1 MRHPINIFSLVL
13 VCCILVLPLMAAAA
27 EPQSR
32 RVEVYPSP
40 VTVSVPETVGDG
52 TAFPCSFKASGLASV
67 TVTFLKS
74 SITAPADKNG
84 EAVVLLP
91 VPLDQPDTDAPLT
104 WKASFTAAL
113 GAYAMPAS
121 GTATVKI
128 RERSYPVQKL
138 TVAPKYVTPDPELQE
153 RIEQER
159 KLMGAALNTR
169 SGTRHWSLP
178 MARPVPGRITSLYGL
193 RRVLNGQPRSAH
205 KGLDF
210 RGAEGSPITAIAD
223 GTVVLAGDFYY
234 AGKFVVLDHG
244 LGVVS
249 ISMHMS
255 EVIARQG
262 QAVKTGETIGLVG
275 STGRSTGPHLHLGV
289 SVLGQSIDAL
299 TLLRLTEEDK
309 AVYAA
314 MMQSAS
320 EAPPQ
325 KTVKKTGG
333 SAKKK
338 SAPAPIKKSG
348 KKADQ
353 KTAGKPA
360 ARSTQT
366 GTGSTGPKQ
375 GTQ

>member
-1 MRHPINIFSLVL
+1 MRHHMSFFSFVL
-13 VCCILVLPLMAAAA
+13 FFCFLASPLTAAAS
-27 EPQSR
+27 EPQPR
-32 RVEVYPSP
+32 KVEAYPSK
-40 VTVSVPETVGDG
+40 VTVAVPETAGDG
-52 TAFPCSFKASGLASV
+52 TAFPCSFKAPGLASI
-67 TVTFLKS
+67 TVTFLKFS
-74 SITAPADKNG
+74 VTAPADKNG

-91 VPLDQPDTDAPLT
+91 VPLDHESTDAPLT
-104 WKASFTAAL
+104 WKASFTAPP
-113 GAYAMPAS
+113 GTRGMPDS

-128 RERSYPVQKL
+128 RERTYPVQKL

-159 KLMGAALNTR
+159 KLMGAALASR
-169 SGTRHWSLP
+169 SDARHWSLP
-178 MARPVPGRITSLYGL
+178 MARPVPGKITSLYGL

-223 GTVVLAGDFYY
+223 GTVVLTGDFYY
-234 AGKFVVLDHG
+234 AGKFAVIDHG

-255 EVIARQG
+255 EIIARQG
-262 QAVKTGETIGLVG
+262 QTVKAGENIGLVG

-299 TLLRLTEEDK
+299 TLLNLTEEDK

-314 MMQSAS
+314 AMQSAS
-320 EAPPQ
+320 ETPQ
-325 KTVKKTGG
+325 KKAAKKTSG
-333 SAKKK
+333 SGKKK
-338 SAPAPIKKSG
+338 SGSAPVKKSG

-366 GTGSTGPKQ
+366 GTSNAGPKQ
-375 GTQ
+375 VTQ